1 METVNFEQLV
11 STNDGKYVVITDFGV
26 IISKQ
31 GKYCFDDIE
40 EAIEVKNNHIDL
52 ADDIDVMLIQNGLDE
67 YGVIQTELI
76 KCA

>member
-11 STNDGKYVVITDFGV
+11 STNDGKYVVITDFDV
-26 IISKQ
+26 ILGKE
-31 GKYCFDDIE
+31 GKYCFEEIE
-40 EAIEVKNNHIDL
+40 EAIEVRNDHIDL
-52 ADDIDVMLIQNGLDE
+52 ADKINVFLIQNGLDE